1 MGTFSLSLRR
11 LSLRQN
17 NIYFFTKFL
26 WCTYQCEAG
35 RGGRTGHGLG
45 IWHFS
50 KICLQIPCPRAN
62 HSSQMQ
68 PNSPTPGCTCQIS
81 QRWTQK
87 GTIKISANKTL
98 QSLFINVAASPKIH
112 VPVTSAIICFDQSI
126 RVTLHR
132 IQKPLQE
139 SPHFV
144 RLSITV
150 LSKGYKE
157 SQFYNLTVIVANE
170 PYTNQLYLQKSTSFL
185 FTSVCFDTT
194 LS

>member
-17 NIYFFTKFL
+17 NVHFFTKFL

-35 RGGRTGHGLG
+35 GGGGRTGHGVG

-81 QRWTQK
+81 P
-87 GTIKISANKTL
+87 NKTL

-112 VPVTSAIICFDQSI
+112 VPVTSAIICFNQSI
-126 RVTLHR
+126 RVTLRR
-132 IQKPLQE
+132 IQKPLREKGSIDQKHAKTNE
-139 SPHFV
+139 IWRQNSEIHSPFAWSH
-144 RLSITV
+144 
-150 LSKGYKE
+150 
-157 SQFYNLTVIVANE
+157 
-170 PYTNQLYLQKSTSFL
+170 
-185 FTSVCFDTT
+185 
-194 LS
+194 